1 MMWNLVIRRNEY
13 WQLYRLYFLYVLA
26 IMLFGGEFLT
36 YLLPSYLGTMS

>member
-26 IMLFGGEFLT
+26 IMLFGGEFLM